1 MPLRFLF
8 LSLPLFLLC
17 ACQNDPTSSPDG
29 QAMPSEQAKAA
40 GVEEQNQ
47 PAEQRKAASVSD
59 LEKIIENLR
68 KDKNHEVLKSL
79 WPNREEC
86 RELLTSDEAT
96 ELLYN
101 YAQEKFREIETLP
114 EKTMKPVSENA
125 GVKIVSATKQELR
138 KGKTNGL
145 PAPYKRMAMFMK
157 NDASLYGLQYI
168 NEQGEVEK
176 KRSAFFWVSNR
187 WVFIPMPFQ
196 AFQ

>member
-1 MPLRFLF
+1 MRISLFTLTILLF
-8 LSLPLFLLC
+8 LS
-17 ACQNDPTSSPDG
+17 CQKAPSSSP
-29 QAMPSEQAKAA
+29 
-40 GVEEQNQ
+40 EEQNRQ
-47 PAEQRKAASVSD
+47 TEQTEAAEAEEQSRPASVSE
-59 LEKIIENLR
+59 LEEIIANLR
-68 KDKNHEVLKSL
+68 DDENHKVLKSL
-79 WPNREEC
+79 WPKREEC

-101 YAQEKFREIETLP
+101 YVQEKFKEIETLP

-125 GVKIVSATKQELR
+125 GVNIISATKQELR

-176 KRSAFFWVSNR
+176 ARSAFFWVSNR